1 MTIVTKSSCKREL
14 AWCGS
19 MHGVIRTNIYLNHNN
34 YPDSGRQH
42 VNTTYRSWTIK
53 TWTNTSKDNI
63 MANILASRGRWRAL
77 PHVRLS
83 CAKGIHKIC
92 VSTEF
97 SLGLLPWTRFF
108 PWNEILKRIF
118 NALQQDQVSAK
129 MHTQKLSKHTCL
141 QVCILQ
147 LFQRVLAKFLMY
159 ASTYIYIYIYM
170 RVHNRILNVV
180 ATGNII
186 QQAQTHLWPP

>member
-1 MTIVTKSSCKREL
+1 
-14 AWCGS
+14 
-19 MHGVIRTNIYLNHNN
+19 
-34 YPDSGRQH
+34 
-42 VNTTYRSWTIK
+42 
-53 TWTNTSKDNI
+53 
-63 MANILASRGRWRAL
+63 
-77 PHVRLS
+77 
-83 CAKGIHKIC
+83 
-92 VSTEF
+92 
-97 SLGLLPWTRFF
+97 
-108 PWNEILKRIF
+108 
-118 NALQQDQVSAK
+118 

-159 ASTYIYIYIYM
+159 ASTYIYIYTYIYIEL

>member
-19 MHGVIRTNIYLNHNN
+19 MHGVIRTNICLNHNN

-42 VNTTYRSWTIK
+42 RNTTYRSWNIK
-53 TWTNTSKDNI
+53 TWTNTSKDKI
-63 MANILASRGRWRAL
+63 KANILASRCRWRAL

-97 SLGLLPWTRFF
+97 SLGLLPWTRFSRERKF
-108 PWNEILKRIF
+108 WNTSSMLCSKIKCRRKCIHRSF
-118 NALQQDQVSAK
+118 
-129 MHTQKLSKHTCL
+129 LSIHVYKC
-141 QVCILQ
+141 VYC
-147 LFQRVLAKFLMY
+147 
-159 ASTYIYIYIYM
+159 SCS
-170 RVHNRILNVV
+170 N
-180 ATGNII
+180 GC
-186 QQAQTHLWPP
+186 